1 MESPS
6 PRKRRYGSRIE
17 QNSPKSAKTGDCHL
31 EANSPPKRM
40 PLSPNK
46 FNIQD
51 ERSTEIDST
60 IKKTI
65 SRNLFGGRNIENEK
79 NLSVVTPK
87 KVRFFANFFL
97 DFSGHSK

>member
-6 PRKRRYGSRIE
+6 PRKRRCGSRIE
-17 QNSPKSAKTGDCHL
+17 QNSPKSAKTGDSHL

-51 ERSTEIDST
+51 DRSNEIDSN

-65 SRNLFGGRNIENEK
+65 SRNLFGGRHNENEK

-87 KVRFFANFFL
+87 KVL
-97 DFSGHSK
+97 